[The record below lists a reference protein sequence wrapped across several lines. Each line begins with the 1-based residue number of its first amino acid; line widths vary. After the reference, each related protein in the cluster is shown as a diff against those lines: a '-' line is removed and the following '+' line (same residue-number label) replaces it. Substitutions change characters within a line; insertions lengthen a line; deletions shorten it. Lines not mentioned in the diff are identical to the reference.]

1 MARVTGTRGNDR
13 LTGTSQNDELFGLE
27 GDDTLVAS
35 AGSDILDGGL
45 GFNTADY
52 SGLSN
57 QITLKPTGVLEKAGL
72 GTDRLVKVQRIIGS
86 NNFNII
92 DAASIGVG
100 ATSLDVNLVQGS
112 VVVRNVPGVGNIS
125 LSVSNFNWVIGTA
138 NADRLVG
145 GDFSDL
151 LRGVGG
157 NDTIAGGGRD
167 DILIGDGGNDVV
179 LGQAGNDRLLGS
191 DNTTGGRNEIDI
203 VSGGAGNDT
212 FVLGSRNG
220 AFFVGGG
227 NADYEQIQDF
237 SAGDR
242 FELGINETYQVQR
255 TSDGFNLFAVRNGA
269 RDLVADVNTTSFINN
284 LPQGN
289 FTITASQGRG
299 IFQPSNSF

>member
-13 LTGTSQNDELFGLE
+13 QTGTSQNDELFGLE
-27 GDDTLVAS
+27 GDDLLIAT
-35 AGSDILDGGL
+35 AGSDVLDGGL
-45 GFNTADY
+45 GFDTADY
-52 SGLSN
+52 SGLSA
-57 QITLKPTGVLEKAGL
+57 QITLKPTGILEKTGL
-72 GTDRLVKVQRIIGS
+72 GRDRLVKVERIIGS

-92 DAASIGVG
+92 DAASVSSGT
-100 ATSLDVNLVQGS
+100 TSLAVNLAQGS
-112 VVVRNVPGVGNIS
+112 VVVRNVPGVGNIN
-125 LSVSNFNWVIGTA
+125 LSVANFNWVIGTA
-138 NADRLVG
+138 NADNLTG

-191 DNTTGGRNEIDI
+191 DNTTGGRNEVDI
-203 VSGGAGNDT
+203 VSGGGGNDV

-220 AFFVGGG
+220 SFFVGSG
-227 NADYEQIQDF
+227 NADREQIQDF
-237 SAGDR
+237 SSGDR
-242 FELGINETYQVQR
+242 FELGINQTYQVQR
-255 TSDGFNLFAVRNGA
+255 TGDGFDLFAIRSGV
-269 RDLVADVNTTSFINN
+269 RDLVADVTTTSFIN